1 MWMARGCQGHG
12 CQRCKSPWTQKS
24 SGYTYSGQ
32 GHQDC
37 YRHLRSCQRLIMQT
51 LSTASAAVTAMQQG
65 STQVHKQQEK
75 HREDGKS
82 AKGRDKD
89 DTSKGKEQ
97 DGMKRQNCYCCG
109 ATPAHPKCPAKD
121 VVCQNCG
128 NKGHYQKCCKSKRA
142 NSGKHSKF
150 KQTQIRGLQTQ
161 PVAND
166 ILASLQS
173 THIQA
178 TTRH

>member
-1 MWMARGCQGHG
+1 MFGRKP
-12 CQRCKSPWTQKS
+12 R
-24 SGYTYSGQ
+24 YTYSGQ
-32 GHQDC
+32 DHQDC

-65 STQVHKQQEK
+65 STQVHKRQEK

-82 AKGRDKD
+82 AKGHDKD
-89 DTSKGKEQ
+89 DTLKGKEQ
-97 DGMKRQNCYCCG
+97 DGMKRQNCYFCG

-128 NKGHYQKCCKSKRA
+128 NKGHYQKCCKSNRA

-150 KQTQIRGLQTQ
+150 KQTQIHGLQTQ

-166 ILASLQS
+166 SQPPINPYPGYYTPLESPQQYPNHPALFH
-173 THIQA
+173 HI
-178 TTRH
+178 